1 MCIPCKL
8 TICVF
13 SVIILSNSF
22 VVYSAFTPSH
32 LNMGKK
38 LKRETKYNPLPL
50 FKTDSQTVGTVTR
63 CPSLRE
69 ALLSIVMENIKNYR
83 YQPVV
88 PIPGS
93 CPFFVSFVVRKR
105 SDVCLFVGINMSIH
119 KGTENGHTAE
129 LDKDQSLLWLVLHWR
144 WSCHNNIMMSLF
156 VLLAGALELWVS

>member
-38 LKRETKYNPLPL
+38 LKRETKYNQLPL

-69 ALLSIVMENIKNYR
+69 ALLSIVMENTKKLQAPTSGAHCR
-83 YQPVV
+83 KL
-88 PIPGS
+88 S
-93 CPFFVSFVVRKR
+93 FFCLVRSKKR

-129 LDKDQSLLWLVLHWR
+129 LDKDRSLLWLVLHWR
-144 WSCHNNIMMSLF
+144 WSCHNNIMMSLS

>member
-32 LNMGKK
+32 LNKGKK
-38 LKRETKYNPLPL
+38 LKRETKYSQLTL

-69 ALLSIVMENIKNYR
+69 ALLSIVMEN
-83 YQPVV
+83 
-88 PIPGS
+88 
-93 CPFFVSFVVRKR
+93 
-105 SDVCLFVGINMSIH
+105 
-119 KGTENGHTAE
+119 TE
-129 LDKDQSLLWLVLHWR
+129 K
-144 WSCHNNIMMSLF
+144 
-156 VLLAGALELWVS
+156 